1 MNLKVRLIS
10 LKKWVYNKREE
21 INKEKNM
28 KLSRKVEAV
37 QAAVTVFITIFFLS
51 FFSSVL
57 FAQEKTSGKS
67 LAPFVPTPYEI
78 VEKMLELAEVN
89 EKDTVYD
96 LGCGDGRIVI
106 MAAEKYGATGVGV
119 DYDPERVKE
128 ARAIVK
134 EKGLEDKVTIILQDA
149 MTVDVSPATVVTLY
163 LLTSSNALLKP
174 NLEKYLKP
182 GSRVVSH
189 DFNMPGWKAKKI
201 IQDGPED
208 DHYFTVYLWVI
219 GEHKE

>member
-1 MNLKVRLIS
+1 MQ
-10 LKKWVYNKREE
+10 
-21 INKEKNM
+21 
-28 KLSRKVEAV
+28 LSRKAEAV

-57 FAQEKTSGKS
+57 FAQEKIRGKS

-106 MAAEKYGATGVGV
+106 MAAEKYGATGIGV
-119 DYDPERVKE
+119 DYDSVRVKE

-163 LLTSSNALLKP
+163 LLESSNVLLKP

-201 IQDGPED
+201 IHDGPED
-208 DHYFTVYLWVI
+208 THYFTVYLWVI
-219 GEHKE
+219 GEHKEESQKSK

>member
-1 MNLKVRLIS
+1 MIRFILKYLAI
-10 LKKWVYNKREE
+10 
-21 INKEKNM
+21 IIF
-28 KLSRKVEAV
+28 V
-37 QAAVTVFITIFFLS
+37 Q
-51 FFSSVL
+51 FFSFGL
-57 FAQEKTSGKS
+57 FISDLPAQEKDTSKS
-67 LAPFVPTPYEI
+67 LAPYVPSSYTV

-89 EKDTVYD
+89 EKDIVYD

-106 MAAEKYGATGVGV
+106 MAAEKYGAKGVGV

-128 ARAIVK
+128 ARRSVK

-163 LLTSSNALLKP
+163 LLQKSNALLKP

-189 DFNMPGWKAKKI
+189 DFSMSGWKAKKTI
-201 IQDGPED
+201 HGSGDGYWEYGGYD
-208 DHYFTVYLWVI
+208 EIFGYTIYLWVM